1 MDERTKEER
10 LQQYQRLCREQNRR
24 ATVQRRMVLEA
35 VLELD
40 DHPTADQVYEALI
53 GREPGIARTTV
64 YRSLDELGRMGLISK
79 ASHLGS
85 AVRYD
90 ARADH
95 HHHLVCLRCDA
106 VIDIDDERLDAV
118 GAPDTSA
125 FGFEVTDVRV
135 QLCGLCRSCRKPSRR
150 EELK

>member
-1 MDERTKEER
+1 VDEKNKAER
-10 LQQYQRLCREQNRR
+10 LQQYQQLCREQNRR

-35 VLELD
+35 VLDLD
-40 DHPTADQVYEALI
+40 NHPTADQVCEALA

-90 ARADH
+90 ARADR

-135 QLCGLCRSCRKPSRR
+135 QLHGLCRSCRKPSRR
-150 EELK
+150 EESK

>member
-1 MDERTKEER
+1 VDEKTKSER

-24 ATVQRRMVLEA
+24 ATLQRRMVLEA
-35 VLELD
+35 VLDLD
-40 DHPTADQVYEALI
+40 NHPTADQVYEALA

-64 YRSLDELGRMGLISK
+64 YRSLDELGRMGVIPK
-79 ASHLGS
+79 VSHLGS

-90 ARADH
+90 ARADR

-135 QLCGLCRSCRKPSRR
+135 QLRGLCRGCRENPGR
-150 EELK
+150 EEST

>member
-1 MDERTKEER
+1 VDERTKVER

-24 ATVQRRMVLEA
+24 ATLQRRMVLEA
-35 VLELD
+35 VLDLD
-40 DHPTADQVYEALI
+40 NHPTADQVYEALA

-90 ARADH
+90 ARTDH
-95 HHHLVCLRCDA
+95 HHHLVCLCCDA

-135 QLCGLCRSCRKPSRR
+135 QLRGLCRGCRENPGR
-150 EELK
+150 EEST